1 MASEF
6 VQNIIDKVFGRPN
19 STSDDNFFSGPLE
32 RDAQFEKAFQFWKSS
47 SVSSEVLE
55 KIRSAYEDVAVNE
68 KFRQDFHQYN
78 SPQANGF
85 FINMRLGIS
94 PESFPFLMD
103 LFKERVLECGYSVY
117 TSDRKYKESALGRMK
132 SLDKHYLKPQLGVD
146 IEVPI
151 NQRYGNVLLEYTA
164 IDETPEYLKVMAS
177 VYSDRNYRKA
187 GAFGELMEVLLR
199 EF

>member
-47 SVSSEVLE
+47 SASKEVLQ
-55 KIRSAYEDVAVNE
+55 KIRLAYSDVALNG
-68 KFRQDFHQYN
+68 KFRQDFHQYK
-78 SPQANGF
+78 SPQAKGF

-117 TSDRKYKESALGRMK
+117 TSDRKYKEVPTGMK

-164 IDETPEYLKVMAS
+164 IDETPEYLKVMVS

-187 GAFGELMEVLLR
+187 GAYEELLEILFR
-199 EF
+199 DT